1 MILGLD
7 KLEML
12 LILEKENNG
21 EKKMERGLSP
31 TNTLQLLYP
40 PIFHPI
46 FPIKYLKS
54 YCYYY
59 YCYLIVFTPAL
70 IFLYPTQNPTQN
82 PIANPPPI
90 I

>member
-1 MILGLD
+1 MILKLD

-12 LILEKENNG
+12 LILEEEN
-21 EKKMERGLSP
+21 KMERDLSP

-46 FPIKYLKS
+46 FPIK
-54 YCYYY
+54 
-59 YCYLIVFTPAL
+59 
-70 IFLYPTQNPTQN
+70 
-82 PIANPPPI
+82 I

>member
-12 LILEKENNG
+12 LILEEEKSK
-21 EKKMERGLSP
+21 EKKMERELFP

-40 PIFHPI
+40 PPNPTI
-46 FPIKYLKS
+46 FPIK
-54 YCYYY
+54 
-59 YCYLIVFTPAL
+59 
-70 IFLYPTQNPTQN
+70 
-82 PIANPPPI
+82 I

>member
-1 MILGLD
+1 MILELD
-7 KLEML
+7 KFEML
-12 LILEKENNG
+12 LILEEENNG

-46 FPIKYLKS
+46 FPIK
-54 YCYYY
+54 
-59 YCYLIVFTPAL
+59 
-70 IFLYPTQNPTQN
+70 
-82 PIANPPPI
+82 I